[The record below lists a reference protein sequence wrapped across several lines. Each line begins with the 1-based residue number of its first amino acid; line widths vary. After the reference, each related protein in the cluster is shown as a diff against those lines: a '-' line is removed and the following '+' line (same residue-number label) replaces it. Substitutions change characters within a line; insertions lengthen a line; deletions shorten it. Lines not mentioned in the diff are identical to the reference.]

1 MKRSSNPGSIVRAS
15 TLACCSIFT
24 LVGCNVL
31 NSFSNTDKIDYK
43 SASKISTLEIPPD
56 LTQLPKEERFNVPG
70 NRTTVSASSLTAREP
85 AKPTNAGASGV
96 LPEYKTA
103 KIERLGNQRWLT
115 VAIPPEKAY
124 PIIRDFWGDFGLG
137 LKVDSPGTGIME
149 TEWAENRAN
158 IPKDGVRAIIGKVFD
173 GLYDSGTRD
182 KYRVRIERRPD
193 GGSDIYLTH
202 RGMIETPVDKF
213 NGTTRWE
220 WRPSDPELEAEF
232 TRRLLVRF
240 GYEETAA
247 KADVAQPS
255 NTSKESSPSTQSA
268 STLARL
274 VQVNG
279 VSQLEVNENFE
290 RAWRRVGLSLDR
302 VGFTVEDRDRTQ
314 GLYYVRYAEVGP
326 DGKPEE
332 PGFLSKL
339 FSSGSKPAA
348 TTQYRV
354 LVKAEGDKSRVS
366 VSAGDSTATAAT
378 ANKILSL
385 IAEDLK

>member
-1 MKRSSNPGSIVRAS
+1 MKQSFKLGMTFRAS
-15 TLACCSIFT
+15 AVACCSIFT
-24 LVGCNVL
+24 LAGCSIFS
-31 NSFSNTDKIDYK
+31 SFSNTEKIDYK
-43 SASKISTLEIPPD
+43 SSGKISTLEVPPD
-56 LTQLPKEERFNVPG
+56 LTQLPRDERFSVPG
-70 NRTTVSASSLTAREP
+70 NRTTVSASGMALRDSSKP
-85 AKPTNAGASGV
+85 AVSAANGV

-103 KIERLGNQRWLT
+103 KIERLGNQRWLS
-115 VAIPPEKAY
+115 VATPAEKAY
-124 PIIRDFWGDFGLG
+124 PIIRDFWADFGLG
-137 LKVDSPGTGIME
+137 LKVDSPATGIME

-182 KYRVRIERRPD
+182 KYRVRIERRND

-202 RGMIETPVDKF
+202 RGMIEVVTNKF
-213 NGTTRWE
+213 NDSTRWD

-247 KADVAQPS
+247 KAVVAQTPS
-255 NTSKESSPSTQSA
+255 IPSAVGNSPS
-268 STLARL
+268 ARL
-274 VQVNG
+274 IQVNG
-279 VSQLEVNENFE
+279 VSQVEVDDNFE
-290 RAWRRVGLSLDR
+290 RAWRRVGLTLDR
-302 VGFTVEDRDRTQ
+302 VGFTIEDRDRTQ
-314 GLYYVRYAEVGP
+314 GLYFVRYAELGV

-348 TTQYRV
+348 TAQYRV
-354 LVKAEGDKSRVS
+354 LIKTEGEKSRIS
-366 VSAGDSTATAAT
+366 VTGGDTASSTAAT
-378 ANKILSL
+378 ANKILNL